1 MSTLDIEIMRS
12 GLKVSNS
19 KVFSSDEIIYL
30 VDLSADM
37 ETTKTF
43 CFVNAIYDPKFVL
56 PRISSGIVWA

>member
-1 MSTLDIEIMRS
+1 MRS

-19 KVFSSDEIIYL
+19 KVFSSDEIIYQ

-43 CFVNAIYDPKFVL
+43 CFVNAKYDPKFVL